1 MSLNSSGPTAV
12 ATVAEA
18 RKSDRQDSS
27 TTSEHNACAGMS
39 QELRIDTIK
48 AHIAAGEKA
57 KGKAE
62 QHFISA
68 GLHLKTLRVEH
79 GGTWAAWAK
88 LLNKVGISVD
98 RASELM
104 QLADGRKTVEGLRA
118 ATAARNADHRRR
130 KKSSSSRDEDRATC
144 PRRKVSRKKK
154 REKFDEVDRFVSR
167 IIGLDRDLARAL
179 YDLLSGDRYL
189 QKVCD
194 LQFELEKALGLYD
207 DGDSGNDVDAE
218 ASAAARKACFAAE
231 GAS

>member
-1 MSLNSSGPTAV
+1 
-12 ATVAEA
+12 
-18 RKSDRQDSS
+18 
-27 TTSEHNACAGMS
+27 MS
-39 QELRIDTIK
+39 QDLRIGTIK

-57 KGKAE
+57 KDRSD
-62 QHFISA
+62 QHFLSA
-68 GLHLKTLRVEH
+68 GLHLKTLRAEH

-88 LLNKVGISVD
+88 LLKKAGISVA

-104 QLADGRKTVEGLRA
+104 QLADGRKTVDGLRT
-118 ATAARNADHRRR
+118 ATAARNADLRRR
-130 KKSSSSRDEDRATC
+130 KKSPSSRDEDRATS

-207 DGDSGNDVDAE
+207 DGDDSNDVDAE
-218 ASAAARKACFAAE
+218 ASAAARKACFATE
-231 GAS
+231 EAS